1 MSEVK
6 PLVAIHC
13 LVYNHAPY
21 LRDCLEG
28 FVMQQ
33 TNFPFVAIVH
43 DDASTDGSAA
53 IIREYEEK
61 YPDIFKPIYEKEN
74 LYQSGSFTV
83 INEVMNTAIEATGA
97 KYVAMCEGDDYWTD
111 PLKLQKQVDFM
122 EVNPEYSMCFHA
134 AEIKNETTTRII
146 TTCQN
151 IEEKE
156 YFTNDIFPG
165 WVVPTASVVYR
176 RSMVD
181 SFPPLKN
188 AHWIK
193 YGDIV
198 LFLKCTHVGRV
209 WGMKNQMSVYR
220 MTSNGA
226 VVSQCLDPKSEEKVC
241 KHYQFLMQ
249 NFPQL
254 NREWPSRY
262 IAQHNYTKFRSS
274 KHIYGMI
281 KYFIVSF
288 YFSPNFIFH
297 KLFDVIKR

>member
-1 MSEVK
+1 MTDVIVTIK
-6 PLVAIHC
+6 C
-13 LVYNHAPY
+13 LVYNHEPY

-61 YPDIFKPIYEKEN
+61 YPNIIKPIYETEN
-74 LYQSGSFTV
+74 QYSKHDGSV
-83 INEVMNTAIEATGA
+83 GRIVDAAIDDTGA

-111 PLKLQKQVDFM
+111 PLKLQKQVDFL
-122 EVNPEYSMCFHA
+122 ESHPEYSMCFHG
-134 AEIKNETTTRII
+134 AEIKNETDTKII

-151 IEEKE
+151 IEDKE

-181 SFPPLKN
+181 GFPPLKQTN
-188 AHWIK
+188 WMK

-198 LFLKCTHVGRV
+198 LFLKCTHTGRV
-209 WGMKNQMSVYR
+209 WGMKDKMSVYR
-220 MTSNGA
+220 MTNNG
-226 VVSQCLDPKSEEKVC
+226 VVISQSLDPKSEEKIC
-241 KHYQFLMQ
+241 NHYRFLMM
-249 NFPQL
+249 NYPQL
-254 NREWPSRY
+254 DKKWPSEY
-262 IAQHNYTKFRSS
+262 IAQYYYTKFRN
-274 KHIYGMI
+274 I
-281 KYFIVSF
+281 KKMDIS
-288 YFSPNFIFH
+288 
-297 KLFDVIKR
+297 